1 MEVIQPAHAAQ
12 RPPLAPLLGAT
23 VVATFS
29 IVFGIVIA
37 YVAIATPVLRAVIPE
52 GRLNAGQAATGVI
65 VWSIALVAPTAFV
78 LIGDPT

>member
-1 MEVIQPAHAAQ
+1 MDRMEVIQPAHAAQ

-37 YVAIATPVLRAVIPE
+37 YVAIATPVLRREA
-52 GRLNAGQAATGVI
+52 
-65 VWSIALVAPTAFV
+65 SIARTRMRSA
-78 LIGDPT
+78 